1 MYFFLSSSPFSN
13 TQTLKNNEETTR
25 RLLKEHNV
33 SLPPKGSQ
41 HFLSH
46 LDEMNVVAIS
56 DAFKSWDGKPGVHEV
71 AVTSDC
77 AVTRLTGPKMG
88 QEDLSDEERTLH
100 SRGQGRP
107 QEPVVIRP
115 APFQYTNAI
124 TLVIFPNE
132 AGKLVLWTMHSG
144 PAMDPDFS
152 HEDWKYN
159 ALAFTPEE
167 VSHVV

>member
-1 MYFFLSSSPFSN
+1 MYFFLSCSPFSN
-13 TQTLKNNEETTR
+13 PQTIRNNEETTR
-25 RLLKEHNV
+25 RLLKQYGV
-33 SLPPKGSQ
+33 ALPPEGSQ

-56 DAFKSWDGKPGVHEV
+56 DAFKSWNGKAGVHEV

-88 QEDLSDEERTLH
+88 QEDLSGEERTLH
-100 SRGQGRP
+100 PRGEGRP
-107 QEPVVIRP
+107 PQPVIIRP
-115 APFQYTNAI
+115 APFQYTNVI
-124 TLVIFPNE
+124 SLIIFPNKE
-132 AGKLVLWTMHSG
+132 GNLVLYTMHSG

-159 ALAFTPEE
+159 ALAFKSEE
-167 VSHVV
+167 INHVV